1 MKDLRGQ
8 KLRSGQERERLLS
21 DLRCTEEMERRT
33 SQVAI
38 DNEISLGRL
47 KEDKI
52 KLQNQLEHAAKNKED
67 LKQANKALR
76 EEK

>member
-1 MKDLRGQ
+1 
-8 KLRSGQERERLLS
+8 
-21 DLRCTEEMERRT
+21 MERRT

-47 KEDKI
+47 KEDKV
-52 KLQNQLEHAAKNKED
+52 KLQNQLEHAAKNKEN
-67 LKQANKALR
+67 LKQANKALS